1 MAIEDFNIDIR
12 DLCGPGRY
20 GDDSTPLIGMV
31 PEDPP
36 SHWGKRTSGN
46 RFESEAYLKFFYGKK
61 KPPKEQKRGK
71 A

>member
-1 MAIEDFNIDIR
+1 MAIRDFNNDIQ

-20 GDDSTPLIGMV
+20 GDDSTPLVSKV
-31 PEDPP
+31 PEPPP

-61 KPPKEQKRGK
+61 KGK
-71 A
+71 QHGKQ